1 MCETL
6 HDGVWCPT
14 GVWVWCC
21 TSKRSEVIHNPQMA
35 PSGARNCRCRNCS
48 TPPCR
53 TRRWPWLLSSE
64 RSATLNTAQRLV
76 LFVYM
81 LCCSESLHLKKN
93 IIDLLTYILMRP
105 LSMSTMSAG
114 TMIQCNP
121 QHKHFHFIV
130 PSRMTMMIH
139 CLDRHAHVRLS
150 SLVYEV
156 ITWQSRFIDI
166 NPDIYSHYYEL
177 SLSSQCVLTFWL
189 FYATLLQLQKF
200 FIERQGSSRLQDDQI
215 RPQQRQ
221 SPSLS
226 TRRRCRRGQ
235 KWRWFASVKKFD
247 ADERFARTH
256 PCVLCW
262 KERLPTTHCS
272 LVSC

>member
-1 MCETL
+1 MLYPWDVLPSLMCETL

-81 LCCSESLHLKKN
+81 LCCSESLHLKN
-93 IIDLLTYILMRP
+93 IIDLLTYINAAVYVDYVSWHDDPM
-105 LSMSTMSAG
+105 
-114 TMIQCNP
+114 

-130 PSRMTMMIH
+130 PSRTTMMIH

-150 SLVYEV
+150 RLVY
-156 ITWQSRFIDI
+156 
-166 NPDIYSHYYEL
+166 
-177 SLSSQCVLTFWL
+177 
-189 FYATLLQLQKF
+189 
-200 FIERQGSSRLQDDQI
+200 
-215 RPQQRQ
+215 
-221 SPSLS
+221 
-226 TRRRCRRGQ
+226 
-235 KWRWFASVKKFD
+235 
-247 ADERFARTH
+247 
-256 PCVLCW
+256 
-262 KERLPTTHCS
+262 
-272 LVSC
+272 